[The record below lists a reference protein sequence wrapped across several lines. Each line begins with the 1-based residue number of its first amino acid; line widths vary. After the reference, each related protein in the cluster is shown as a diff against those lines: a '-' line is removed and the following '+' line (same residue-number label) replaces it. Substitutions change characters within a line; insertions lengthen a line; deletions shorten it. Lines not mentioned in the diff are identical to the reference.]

1 MSSLI
6 RELDPLPA
14 VPPVPYTPPPITPPI
29 FSDPPPLTGD
39 ALKRRQNACVRS
51 FGFVLNADGGS
62 HWTIEEINAICLVP
76 NPPIYEGPGRI
87 L

>member
-6 RELDPLPA
+6 RETGPLPELK
-14 VPPVPYTPPPITPPI
+14 PVPYTSPPITPPI
-29 FSDPPPLTGD
+29 PAEPEPLKGE
-39 ALKRRQNACVRS
+39 ALKRRQEACIAS
-51 FGFVLNADGGS
+51 HAFVLTADGES

-76 NPPIYEGPGRI
+76 NPPIYEGPDRI

>member
-6 RELDPLPA
+6 RELDPLQSVTPR
-14 VPPVPYTPPPITPPI
+14 PYTPPPYTTPIPAE
-29 FSDPPPLTGD
+29 PKPLKGE
-39 ALKRRQNACVRS
+39 ALKRRQQACIS
-51 FGFVLNADGGS
+51 SHAFVLNANGES

-76 NPPIYEGPGRI
+76 NPPFYEGPDRI